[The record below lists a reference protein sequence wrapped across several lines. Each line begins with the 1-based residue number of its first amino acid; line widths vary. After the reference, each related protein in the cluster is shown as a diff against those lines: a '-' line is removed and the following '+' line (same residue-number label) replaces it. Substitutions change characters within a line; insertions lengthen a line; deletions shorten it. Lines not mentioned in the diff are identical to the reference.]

1 MQKRYAVFGAP
12 LFLLLFFATAVIAA
26 DYVLQCLKDTDSFI
40 RKKSVFTIG
49 TTAKIKGTSNEV
61 P

>member
-1 MQKRYAVFGAP
+1 
-12 LFLLLFFATAVIAA
+12 LFFATAVIAA
-26 DYVLQCLKDTDSFI
+26 VYILQCRKDTDSFI